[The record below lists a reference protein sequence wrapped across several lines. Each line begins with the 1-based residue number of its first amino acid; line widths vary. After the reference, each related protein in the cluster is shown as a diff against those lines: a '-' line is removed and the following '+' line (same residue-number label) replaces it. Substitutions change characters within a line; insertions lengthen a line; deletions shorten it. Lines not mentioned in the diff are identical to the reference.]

1 MLPCWSADILASAS
15 RRAAPRRT
23 PSGFGGDFLSF
34 AGPSTPGLSGTALV
48 GDRNSVVGTGSS
60 QRPSGAF
67 VQPTT
72 TFDSHLG
79 PQRVDGQQERATCG
93 RRNQSRSCVDAGTML
108 ACSVLSLDP
117 NKHFLYSSMPL
128 SDPSIA
134 RRGVGS
140 HSSRMSRTERIE
152 KALGLLKDGRLSP
165 FDLVLEV
172 LDDENA
178 KYTGYR
184 NELYKVG
191 NQKLSK
197 ILDSILAT
205 DSGKQKL
212 WSWMRPHALKIVC
225 EVIDEEMDSVT
236 KEELL
241 PGISAITPDFIKSW
255 AVADVCERAPF
266 LTEVLLRAVET
277 SRAKENN
284 KKKHPAA
291 VCIALSLMHPNT
303 DILQHR
309 CAMS

>member
-1 MLPCWSADILASAS
+1 MLPCSSADILALAS
-15 RRAAPRRT
+15 RCVAPRWT
-23 PSGFGGDFLSF
+23 PSRFGGDFLSF
-34 AGPSTPGLSGTALV
+34 AGPSTPGLLGMALV
-48 GDRNSVVGTGSS
+48 GDCNSVVGAGSS
-60 QRPSGAF
+60 QHPSGAF
-67 VQPTT
+67 VQPMTM
-72 TFDSHLG
+72 FDSHLG
-79 PQRVDGQQERATCG
+79 PPHIDGQQEGAMHSQ
-93 RRNQSRSCVDAGTML
+93 RNQLRSCVDVGTML
-108 ACSVLSLDP
+108 ACFVLSLDP
-117 NKHFLYSSMPL
+117 NKHFLYSSMPS

-134 RRGVGS
+134 RRGVGP
-140 HSSRMSRTERIE
+140 HSSKMSQNERIE

-255 AVADVCERAPF
+255 AVADVCEQAPF